1 MVTAGVVTPP
11 ELLHLPDL
19 PGVDPAWSRW
29 VDVTDSGGSTHRWH
43 VLDTHTDGTRGQDGQ
58 TQPVEPVGTLLCV
71 HGNPTWSYLWR
82 GLLAAPPAGWRV
94 VAPDQLGMGFSQ
106 RPAAPRSLAQ
116 RVDDLGD
123 LVAALG
129 LTGGPQSVVTVGHDW
144 GGSISLGWAL
154 AHRAELRGVVLG
166 NTAVALGARD
176 SGPPLIRLAHHP
188 LLRELVCTR
197 TPTFVRA
204 TTVLSRPALPKAVR
218 DAFAAPYATAGRRG
232 AVTDFVAD
240 IPFGADDES
249 AGTLA
254 DIAEGLR
261 SLDAPAL
268 LFWGPRDPV
277 FGERYLADLRDRLPH
292 ADLHRYEG
300 ASHLVTE
307 DAPQYAGAVAQWVT
321 DLAASQHPT
330 AAAADQPTAPPE
342 PSADGQTP
350 AYEPLWSRL
359 HARSQDW
366 SPAFVETGGT
376 SYSWSWLS
384 QRVDDLAAG
393 LVGAGL
399 RPGDRVAM
407 LVPPSAALTAAV
419 YAVWRAG
426 GVIVVADRG
435 LGLAGMRRAL
445 RSASVDH
452 VIGNDAALVAAGAMG
467 LPGSRI
473 ATDRPRRGVGR
484 LARVDHLV
492 DDLVDSGG
500 TLPAPPEPGPDDECA
515 VVFTSGATGP
525 AKGVVYRHR
534 QIAAQ
539 IALLRQTYGITDDDR
554 LVAAF
559 APFSLL
565 GPALGIATC
574 IPDIDVTAPATL
586 TAPLLADAALQV
598 GASIVFAAPA
608 ALRRVAETADQT
620 SPEQA
625 AALGRVATL
634 VSAGAP
640 VPSALLHAVRRA
652 LPGATA
658 HTPYGMTEALP
669 LTDIDLAGID
679 AAGPGNGVCVGRPV
693 PGVHVALAPLSTAT
707 GLPLPSL
714 PPLTAEAGVTGEICV
729 RAAHVKDRYDALWAT
744 QRASAAYPG
753 WHRTSDVGHLD
764 TEGRLWVE
772 GRLAHVVHTASG
784 PVTPVG
790 VEQRVEGVDGVA
802 SAAVV
807 GVGPPGAQVVVVV
820 VVVVPGTTRGPMARG
835 PMARGRLADRRL
847 TAAVRGVAGVDVAA
861 VLVTRTLPLDI
872 RHQSKIDRMA
882 LGQWATRVLRG
893 SA

>member
-1 MVTAGVVTPP
+1 MTAHVVTPP
-11 ELLHLPDL
+11 ELSHLTDL
-19 PGVDPAWSRW
+19 PGLDPAWSRW
-29 VDVTDSGGSTHRWH
+29 VDVTDTRGATHRWH
-43 VLDTHTDGTRGQDGQ
+43 VLDTHTGVAQEQ
-58 TQPVEPVGTLLCV
+58 AQPAPPVGTLLCV

-94 VAPDQLGMGFSQ
+94 VAPDQLGMGFSD

-123 LVAALG
+123 LTDALG
-129 LTGGPQSVVTVGHDW
+129 LTGSNQSVVTVGHDW

-154 AHRAELRGVVLG
+154 AHRAQLRGVVLG
-166 NTAVALGARD
+166 NTAVALGERD

-197 TPTFVRA
+197 TPAFVRA
-204 TTVLSRPALPKAVR
+204 TTALSRPALPKAVR
-218 DAFAAPYATAGRRG
+218 DAFALPYATAGQRG
-232 AVTDFVAD
+232 AVGDFVAD
-240 IPFGADDES
+240 IPFSADDES
-249 AGTLA
+249 AAPLA
-254 DIAEGLR
+254 GIAEGLR
-261 SLDAPAL
+261 SLDVPAL

-277 FGERYLADLRDRLPH
+277 FGERYLADLRDRLPR
-292 ADLHRYEG
+292 ANLHRYEG

-307 DAPQYAGAVAQWVT
+307 DAAQYAGAVAQWVT
-321 DLAASQHPT
+321 DLAAGQDSPSPAADAPNGAAAPT
-330 AAAADQPTAPPE
+330 AN
-342 PSADGQTP
+342 DGTR

-359 HARSQDW
+359 VARSQDW
-366 SPAFVETGGT
+366 SPAYVETGGT
-376 SYSWSWLS
+376 SYSWAWLS

-393 LVGAGL
+393 LVAAGL
-399 RPGDRVAM
+399 RPGHRVAM
-407 LVPPSAALTAAV
+407 LVPPSVALTAAV

-435 LGLAGMRRAL
+435 LGLSGMRRAL

-452 VIGNDAALVAAGAMG
+452 VIGDDAALVAAGAMG

-473 ATDRPRRGVGR
+473 ATNRPRPGVGG
-484 LARVDHLV
+484 LAGVDHLV

-500 TLPAPPEPGPDDECA
+500 ALPAPPEPHLDDECA

-534 QIAAQ
+534 QVAAQ
-539 IALLRQTYGITDDDR
+539 IALLRQAYAITDDDR

-574 IPDIDVTAPATL
+574 IPDIDVTAPETL

-598 GASIVFAAPA
+598 GASLVFAAPA
-608 ALRRVAETADQT
+608 ALRRVAETADEA
-620 SPEQA
+620 SPAQR
-625 AALGRVATL
+625 AALGRVQTL

-652 LPGATA
+652 LPAASA

-679 AAGPGNGVCVGRPV
+679 AAGPGNGVCVGRPLS
-693 PGVHVALAPLSTAT
+693 GVDLALAPLSTST
-707 GLPLPSL
+707 GLPLTNL
-714 PPLTAEAGVTGEICV
+714 PPLTTAAGLTGEICV
-729 RAAHVKDRYDALWAT
+729 RAAHVKERYDALWAT

-790 VEQRVEGVDGVA
+790 VEQRVEAVDGVA
-802 SAAVV
+802 AAAVV

-820 VVVVPGTTRGPMARG
+820 VVVVVPGATQGPPAGGPAARK
-835 PMARGRLADRRL
+835 PLADRPL
-847 TAAVRGVAGVDVAA
+847 TAAIRAVAGVDVAA
-861 VLVTRTLPLDI
+861 VLVKKALPLDI
-872 RHQSKIDRMA
+872 RHQSKIDRKA
-882 LGQWATRVLRG
+882 LGKWATRVLRG